1 MSITPND
8 NKIFL
13 NGIGN
18 VSVKVSQRAK
28 YIRISIKNN
37 CEILLVRPIFI
48 NLDDAINFL
57 YKKIDWVKKHR
68 KKISKQKLL
77 RLKLSST
84 KLKIFWNETEQ
95 RVLLLSQINGLSYK
109 KLIFKTLKS
118 RWGSCSSD
126 NIICINNLVYYLPL
140 HLKEYIIL
148 HELVH
153 TKIKN
158 HKKLFWEE
166 LEKICQNSKS
176 KRKELQDNY
185 KIS

>member
-37 CEILLVRPIFI
+37 CEILLVKPIFI

-77 RLKLSST
+77 RLNLSST

-95 RVLLLSQINGLSYK
+95 RVLFLSHINGLSYK

-118 RWGSCSSD
+118 RWGSCSID

-166 LEKICQNSKS
+166 LEKICQNCKS